1 MQLKIK
7 SRDFFLNYIEYLL
20 NNLIIHIE
28 SKGLKN
34 INEIINLNL
43 FNIFNSILNIFI
55 TIINII
61 NFILYSEFQN

>member
-7 SRDFFLNYIEYLL
+7 SRDFFLNYIEHLL

-43 FNIFNSILNIFI
+43 YNIFNSILNIFI

-61 NFILYSEFQN
+61 NFILYSAFQN